1 MNLSVVIVTYRV
13 LPFLEQCL
21 SALELALGDTNA
33 EIIVVNNQG
42 GDASDDLIQ
51 QRFSNIQLISLP
63 ENLGFAKACNIGW
76 RKSKGKH
83 ILFLNPDTLITSR
96 SIQASIELLEQN
108 ERNGA
113 VGVRMIDGSGRF
125 LPESK
130 RSFPT
135 IQSAFFKL
143 FGLANLFKHS
153 NTFNAY
159 ATPHIEEKSIHEV
172 EVLAGAFMVV
182 KKKVLEQ
189 VNGFDESYFMYGED
203 IDLCKKITDAGYH
216 LLYLGEATI
225 LHFKGE
231 SSRKMGWLH
240 IKRFYNAM
248 LQFIGNNEKSNLKR
262 WLLSCAIF
270 LRACLAF
277 IVQIISKLRAP
288 LSDALLWIGCLFI
301 SAVFWEDFIKEYPFP
316 PWTILVTDAML
327 VFAMLLFQ
335 FLFGTYNRHASKG
348 KQITNSLLILILIL
362 ATYSL
367 LPEHLR
373 YSRGVILLSILLYS
387 PLRILLSQLWQR
399 FGWIK
404 AEHPCFNS
412 NSYIVCPSIYQKN
425 VFSLLAQLGV
435 IDVSVPI
442 SDQTPKENKTYHHI
456 IWIISKDSTFEEV
469 LESIQRF
476 PKSTHWWH
484 VAGSHGLVSSKK
496 KQSTGSF
503 LIPGKKSALAQPYQ
517 QNMKRLIDLLV
528 CFLLIPQALLNQPIR
543 KAILLCFNN
552 KATLLGIRDL
562 YLHTG
567 IDKKVL
573 IAYEACFPNAS
584 FPLEQ
589 LYLHQYDWLR
599 EFNILLKHYF
609 RISQLL
615 ENSRELH

>member
-21 SALELALGDTNA
+21 SALKFALGNTNA

-42 GDASDDLIQ
+42 GDASDELIQ
-51 QRFSNIQLISLP
+51 QHFSNVQLISLP
-63 ENLGFAKACNIGW
+63 DNIGFAKACNIGW
-76 RKSKGKH
+76 RRSTGKH

-113 VGVRMIDGSGRF
+113 VGVRMIDGSGKF

-143 FGLANLFKHS
+143 SGLANLFKHS

-172 EVLAGAFMVV
+172 EVLAGAFMMV

-189 VNGFDESYFMYGED
+189 VDGFDESYFMYGED
-203 IDLCKKITDAGYH
+203 IDLCKKITEDGYH
-216 LLYLGEATI
+216 LLYLGEASI

-240 IKRFYNAM
+240 VKRFYGAM
-248 LQFIGNNEKSNLKR
+248 LQFIEKNEKSLLKK

-270 LRACLAF
+270 LRASLAF
-277 IVQIISKLRAP
+277 FFQIISKLRAP
-288 LSDALLWIGCLFI
+288 FTDAVLWIGCLFA
-301 SAVFWEDFIKEYPFP
+301 SAIFWEDFVKQYPFP
-316 PWTILVTDAML
+316 PWTILVTDAIL
-327 VFAMLLFQ
+327 VFAMLFFQ
-335 FLFGTYNRHASKG
+335 FLFGSYRKYASKG
-348 KQITNSLLILILIL
+348 KQITNSLFILILIL

-373 YSRGVILLSILLYS
+373 YSRGVILISILLYS
-387 PLRILLSQLWQR
+387 PLRMFLSQLWKR
-399 FGWIK
+399 IEWIK
-404 AEHPCFNS
+404 EDHPYFSS
-412 NSYIVCPSIYQKN
+412 NSAIVCPSSYQN
-425 VFSLLAQLGV
+425 NAFSLLAQLGV
-435 IDVSVPI
+435 IDSSIHI
-442 SDQTPKENKTYHHI
+442 SDEAPKENNSYQHI
-456 IWIISKDSTFEEV
+456 IWTISKASPCEYI
-469 LESIQRF
+469 LERLDKF
-476 PKSTHWWH
+476 PNSTHWWH
-484 VAGSHGLVSSKK
+484 VAGTKGLVSSKNK
-496 KQSTGSF
+496 HSIGRF
-503 LIPGKKSALAQPYQ
+503 LFPGKKSALAQPYQ
-517 QNMKRLIDLLV
+517 QNMKRVVDLLF
-528 CFLLIPQALLNQPIR
+528 CCLLIPQALVNQPIR

-552 KATLLGIRDL
+552 KATLLGIPDL